1 MSSSTPPSPPPA
13 PGFAEA
19 LERHGLVAILRTRRP
34 AAPLLDVVRTLA
46 DAGVRLIEI
55 TVPTPGSLAAIRR
68 AAGEFEGAVHLGA
81 GTVTTLDEVA
91 AVHEAGGSFVVS
103 PHTDPELIRAAG
115 DAALGSLPGALTPTE
130 LLRAH
135 RAGATAVKVFPAA
148 RLGPPYVEDV
158 RGTLPDIPLVPTGG
172 VTAADV
178 PVYRAAGARAVGVGS
193 PLLGDALEGG
203 SLSELAAR
211 ARHFATVAGAR

>member
-1 MSSSTPPSPPPA
+1 MSRPTSTPAPS
-13 PGFAEA
+13 GFAEA

-46 DAGVRLIEI
+46 DAGVRLVEI
-55 TVPTPGSLAAIRR
+55 TVPTPGSLAALRR
-68 AAGEFEGAVHLGA
+68 AAEEFDGAVHLGA
-81 GTVTTLDEVA
+81 GTVTTVAEVG
-91 AVHEAGGSFVVS
+91 AVREAGGGFVVS
-103 PHTDPELIRAAG
+103 PHTDPGIVRAAG

-130 LLRAH
+130 ILRAH

-148 RLGPPYVEDV
+148 RLGPPYIADV
-158 RGTLPDIPLVPTGG
+158 RATLPGIPLVPTGG

-178 PVYRAAGARAVGVGS
+178 PAHLAAGATAVGVGS

-203 SLSELAAR
+203 SLPELADR
-211 ARHFATVAGAR
+211 ARHFAALASAR